1 MSIDPDVGEGC
12 VVGGVKQLC
21 VLLRDLD
28 QGLGLIEVVA
38 RVAVLLRKL
47 QERRVEFS
55 KPAVR
60 FLLQLRAQS
69 LEGGL
74 IVALSSASR
83 LSVSGSN
90 GAPGSVFVRSTRSSS
105 GSTKSSASSIV
116 LRTAS
121 KAAVRSAAPPS
132 PWSCGP

>member
-1 MSIDPDVGEGC
+1 MRPTLHEDLAFRSLKVRDSLDHRDCLPEGIGVGRAPGRFVKAPPKPTVEALRLDRVSLAMSIDPDVGEGR
-12 VVGGVKQLC
+12 VVRGVEQLC

-60 FLLQLRAQS
+60 FLLQLRPS
-69 LEGGL
+69 L
-74 IVALSSASR
+74 
-83 LSVSGSN
+83 SN
-90 GAPGSVFVRSTRSSS
+90 AG
-105 GSTKSSASSIV
+105 
-116 LRTAS
+116 
-121 KAAVRSAAPPS
+121 
-132 PWSCGP
+132 